1 MSLFLGVDWHVCDY
15 CDYLEVKR
23 RETFQMY
30 LEEFQSV
37 EERLQRDTEWV
48 PEIRK
53 KPQKRNDQ
61 EAKGKYKSIKVNA
74 A

>member
-37 EERLQRDTEWV
+37 EERLQRDTEFS
-48 PEIRK
+48 EIRK